1 MTTRTDYT
9 DEEWKNIKAA
19 PLLAGMWVSTAASS
33 GPIDTVKEAMAISKS
48 LEALV
53 KKGSTNQ
60 LIATLIDE
68 IKPKEG
74 EAVQSREAIAINVK
88 TPQEL
93 HKATMD
99 TLQQANAALTKA
111 TPEESAEYKLFVMT
125 VAQRVA
131 EAGKEG
137 GFMGIGGTRVSPAE
151 TKAIQEIG
159 AALGTNL

>member
-19 PLLAGMWVSTAASS
+19 PLLAGMYVSMVASS
-33 GPIDTVKEAMAISKS
+33 GPIDTAKEAVAISQS
-48 LEALV
+48 LADLV
-53 KKGSTNQ
+53 KKGSANE

-68 IKPKEG
+68 VKPKEG
-74 EAVQSREAIAINVK
+74 EAVQTHEGISINVK

-93 HKATMD
+93 HKATFD

-111 TPEESAEYKLFVMT
+111 TPEESAEYKQFVMT

-137 GFMGIGGTRVSPAE
+137 GFLGIGGTRVSPAE
-151 TKAIQEIG
+151 SKAIQEIG
-159 AALGTNL
+159 AALGTT